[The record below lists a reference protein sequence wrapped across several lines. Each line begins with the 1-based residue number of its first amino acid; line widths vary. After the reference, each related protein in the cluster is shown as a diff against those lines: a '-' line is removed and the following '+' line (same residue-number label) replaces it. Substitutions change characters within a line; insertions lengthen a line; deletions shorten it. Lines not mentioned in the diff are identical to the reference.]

1 MSVLLNHTIVWVR
14 DKVSAARS
22 VASLLGL
29 DEPTPDGPFLDVR
42 LGNDVTL
49 AFDDRAEH
57 VEPQHYAFL
66 VSEPEFDAILGRIRQ
81 RGLRHWADSGRT
93 RPDQINTRDGGR
105 GVYWEGPDGHF
116 LEIITRPYG
125 GG

>member
-57 VEPQHYAFL
+57 VESQHYAFL